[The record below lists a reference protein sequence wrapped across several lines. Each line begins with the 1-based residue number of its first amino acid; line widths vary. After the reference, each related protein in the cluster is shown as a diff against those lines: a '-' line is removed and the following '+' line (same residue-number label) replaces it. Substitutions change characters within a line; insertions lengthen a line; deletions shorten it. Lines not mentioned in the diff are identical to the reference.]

1 MLDAKTPENW
11 EDWDRKQTV
20 HTSSSGL
27 SGCAVGCSEL
37 EESQPARRAPP
48 EESPV
53 ALESLAQLELGGGA
67 VQTVILLF
75 KHLDQ
80 IPLCLVQ
87 TQSPTGVTPA
97 L

>member
-11 EDWDRKQTV
+11 EGWDMKQTV
-20 HTSSSGL
+20 HRSSSGL
-27 SGCAVGCSEL
+27 GAMGCSEL
-37 EESQPARRAPP
+37 EEAQPARRAPP
-48 EESPV
+48 EESSA

-67 VQTVILLF
+67 LQTVILLF
-75 KHLDQ
+75 RHLDQ